1 MRGLTL
7 YYRQLLFAV
16 VCLALSVLA
25 MPVTARA
32 ESANLQPCV
41 AKVRSGDTLTSVMWQ
56 ANRFDCNA
64 DQTALEGGSYWVRMA
79 VPEAMGTQDRS
90 HVFRSVS
97 TRDDGFELWAIY
109 ADGQIAHYRPFEN
122 PQLKPMRLGGTVV
135 VPIKSYPE
143 AVSTLIARV
152 HNSQALRGV
161 MLQPVL
167 ASNDSAI
174 AYEMAMAA
182 LYSGFMGLCLALLV
196 YNASL
201 WHGMRHPFLLAYCA
215 MLVCAMLYAFM
226 TSGAIHYFVDSLSGA
241 DRIRITTPL
250 LALTAA
256 SGMIFIRH
264 FFEESSVPNW
274 LKRITY
280 AQIVAMCTAAIV
292 YTVVA
297 PYHAKLVD
305 SIYTMTFIP
314 LPAIFL
320 CYLWNGWRNR
330 DPFLGYFVLA
340 WSGPAVSVI
349 LRMLFSLDILPHHPL
364 IENSTLMGLAFE
376 ALVSS
381 LAIGHRVRII
391 AQARDNAQLAEV
403 HALAMADTDPL
414 TGLLNRR
421 AFLRKLIE
429 RQSQWTLVLID
440 IDHFKRVNDALG
452 HDGGDEVIVRFAQ
465 ALGDH
470 APGGA
475 LAARLGGEEFA
486 LAWRG
491 DLMLVEADDLLK
503 NIRQIKLPQGY
514 RTTAS
519 IGIAARVV
527 ANEDDWKILYRA
539 ADMALY
545 KAKANGRDCY
555 VHIKPMAQAAA

>member
-1 MRGLTL
+1 MGSCCGR
-7 YYRQLLFAV
+7 LLLAV
-16 VCLALSVLA
+16 VCLAFTLLT
-25 MPVTARA
+25 MPATARA
-32 ESANLQPCV
+32 ESVNLQPCV
-41 AKVRSGDTLTSVMWQ
+41 TKVQPGDTLISVMWQ
-56 ANRFDCNA
+56 ANRFDCST
-64 DQTALEGGSYWVRMA
+64 DQTAHEGGSYWVRMA
-79 VPEAMGTQDRS
+79 VPTAAVTAGQSR
-90 HVFRSVS
+90 VFRAVS
-97 TRDDGFELWAIY
+97 TRDDGFELWAVH
-109 ADGQIAHYRPFEN
+109 ADGHIAHYRPFQD
-122 PQLKPMRLGGTVV
+122 PQLNPMRLGGTVV
-135 VPIKSYPE
+135 VPVKSYPE
-143 AVSTLIARV
+143 AISALIARV
-152 HNSQALRGV
+152 DNSQALRGI

-174 AYEMAMAA
+174 AYEIKMAA

-226 TSGAIHYFVDSLSGA
+226 TSGAVHYFVDSLSGA
-241 DRIRITTPL
+241 DRIRITTLL
-250 LALTAA
+250 LAMTAA

-264 FFEESSVPNW
+264 FFEESTVPNW

-280 AQIVAMCTAAIV
+280 GQIAVMCTAGLF
-292 YTVVA
+292 YSLVA
-297 PYHAKLVD
+297 PYYPKLVD
-305 SIYTMTFIP
+305 RIYTLTFVP

-320 CYLWNGWRNR
+320 CYLWNGWRKR
-330 DPFLGYFVLA
+330 DPFLGYFLLA
-340 WSGPAVSVI
+340 WSGPAVSAM
-349 LRMLFSLDILPHHPL
+349 LRMLFSLDILPHHPI

-381 LAIGHRVRII
+381 LAIGHRVRLI
-391 AQARDNAQLAEV
+391 AQARDHAQVAEV

-421 AFLRKLIE
+421 AFLRKLLE

-452 HDGGDEVIVRFAQ
+452 HDGGDDVIVRFAKM
-465 ALGDH
+465 LCDH
-470 APGGA
+470 APGGS
-475 LAARLGGEEFA
+475 LVARLGGEEFA

-491 DLMLVEADDLLK
+491 DLMLVEAEDLLGQ
-503 NIRQIKLPQGY
+503 IRRIDLPQGY

-519 IGIAARVV
+519 MGIASRLVSDE
-527 ANEDDWKILYRA
+527 NDWKILYRA

-555 VHIKPMAQAAA
+555 VRVRPVLQAAA